1 MDMPG
6 GASLRAPNSCGQTD
20 REPTLSNLPL
30 EMRDAIYDHAVTP
43 SQCTCCR
50 LVRLNTSDGTP
61 LDHIPE
67 YSANQTARKFE
78 LPNLALVNSQF
89 HKEVMCYVFLKNNV
103 YATVFNLP
111 EDVNAILR
119 QIYAGGQ
126 EAAAKIQK
134 LYLIYSKKQHYRE
147 IMKTLVPQLAE
158 AGVRTKKDDEVVVVS
173 RIMQSSMVPDYEGPR
188 YSRRV
193 ARLPGC
199 QCEFCI
205 LQFLHD
211 MR

>member
-6 GASLRAPNSCGQTD
+6 GASLSAPNSSRQDD

-61 LDHIPE
+61 LDHIPA

-89 HKEVMCYVFLKNNV
+89 HNEVMCHVFLKNNV
-103 YATVFNLP
+103 YATVFNLA
-111 EDVNAILR
+111 EDCNAILR

-126 EAAAKIQK
+126 EAAAKVKK
-134 LYLIYSKKQHYRE
+134 LYLIYSKKHHFRR
-147 IMKTLVPQLAE
+147 IMKVLVPQLAE
-158 AGVRTKKDDEVVVVS
+158 AGVRTNKADDVVVV
-173 RIMQSSMVPDYEGPR
+173 RRLMQSSMIPDYEGPR